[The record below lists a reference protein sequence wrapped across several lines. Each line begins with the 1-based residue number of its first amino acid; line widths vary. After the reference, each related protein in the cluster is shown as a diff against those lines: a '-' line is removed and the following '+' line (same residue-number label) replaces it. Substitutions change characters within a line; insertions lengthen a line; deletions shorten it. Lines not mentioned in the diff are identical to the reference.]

1 MINKLTGY
9 LAHAFTTLGSALG
22 LWALFATADEQF
34 QLGLWLLA
42 AAAVIDSVDGA
53 LARKAQVTTRIPEFN
68 GALLDNI
75 IDYLTWTIVP
85 LFWAW
90 QVLSVPTLVLIICG
104 MASAVGFSRIDAKTE
119 DHFFKGF
126 PNYWNLVV
134 IHMSHVQSSLQ
145 SNGSKYW
152 TSRLRALCIHSIGLD
167 LSIPN
172 PLLPKDNDRSG
183 RHLWGSVVGDNRA
196 ISLYSGMVGMVS
208 PDLSGNLFCGIALFE
223 FQTQAFLE
231 YQHVGQVENFRHST
245 KCKQNDTHWIWQD
258 VRKRLCLESGMKI

>member
-1 MINKLTGY
+1 MPMFASSKSKTFRKSTTDGIYLMLMINKLTGY
-9 LAHAFTTLGSALG
+9 LAHAFTALGAALG

-104 MASAVGFSRIDAKTE
+104 MASAVGFSRTDAKTE

-134 IHMSHVQSSLQ
+134 IHMYSLHF
-145 SNGSKYW
+145 SPTG
-152 TSRLRALCIHSIGLD
+152 ASIGL
-167 LSIPN
+167 LVCVLFVFIPLVWIYPSRTLYFRKIMIVLGVIYGVQLLGIIALYPYI
-172 PLLPKDNDRSG
+172 PLWLAWSALTYP
-183 RHLWGSVVGDNRA
+183 VIYFVG
-196 ISLYSGMVGMVS
+196 SLY
-208 PDLSGNLFCGIALFE
+208 L
-223 FQTQAFLE
+223 
-231 YQHVGQVENFRHST
+231 NF
-245 KCKQNDTHWIWQD
+245 K
-258 VRKRLCLESGMKI
+258 RKRF